1 MEALTAACLERRVH
15 VVEFDVRF
23 RGTIK
28 SIDPTNK
35 TLTLDKVEVI
45 IGDAQMALPGLKML
59 DGQGISSITFLD
71 ENPAKA
77 CRRQG
82 VEKADAGVSSGNVKP
97 DRYCNRIPG
106 KIVNYILID
115 KFQEKFGS
123 AIQNLS
129 ESSVISLELNGNNIS
144 RFGKLCWLQVSTKET
159 VYLFDILTLG
169 YEAFDFGLRRIL
181 ENEAILK
188 VVHDCRF
195 LSDCLYHQYKTSLAN
210 VFDTQIA
217 DVIVRKQEAGGKW
230 PDKLRLLPECLSHHL
245 GLPAAAFQ
253 TYSVASATVWTMR
266 PSHSALLHLAARHMP
281 ELLALRTVLLDKL
294 MVPFTIHVGHS
305 LDIYRAQ
312 PDHVLCQVKRDS
324 LELPQYLLSHLPEE
338 NWAKNGK

>member
-188 VVHDCRF
+188 
-195 LSDCLYHQYKTSLAN
+195 
-210 VFDTQIA
+210 IA